1 MRFTYHRMGS
11 LLALL
16 GLFNLAACSEGNDA
30 LLPSQQDAVQITAEV
45 LKLNP
50 SDVSIHYT
58 SSGTVTSD
66 HRVAISSRISGYI
79 RELSVREG
87 DAVKAGQVLVR
98 VDPVDA
104 KQALIQVEADLSDA
118 ELDLQRYEG
127 LFKAGAVTQ
136 QQLDKVRLRSQVIHS
151 QLKQA
156 RNQLSYAAVISPVSG
171 VVVEKKL
178 SQGDLASPGLTIL
191 TIEDPDSLLVETFVS
206 EQFVSRIREGASA
219 DIVIP
224 SLAKHFQGNVRQL
237 VEAADPVSHQ
247 FLVKIALPVSSAVH
261 PGMYAEVGFK
271 MGQRQAILIPMEAV
285 VSRSGLHAVYVL
297 DDQSVA
303 HYRQI
308 RLGLEQNEG
317 TVEVLSGLKDGD
329 VIIWHASV
337 DLKSGMKVLLA
348 KSGA

>member
-1 MRFTYHRMGS
+1 MVS

-16 GLFNLAACSEGNDA
+16 WLFNLSACSQNDA
-30 LLPSQQDAVQITAEV
+30 LLPSQQDAVQMTADI

-79 RELSVREG
+79 RELRVREG

-104 KQALIQVEADLSDA
+104 KQALVQVEADLSDA

-136 QQLDKVRLRSQVIHS
+136 QQLDKARLRHQLIHS

-156 RNQLSYAAVISPVSG
+156 RNQLSYAEVLSPVSG

-206 EQFVSRIREGASA
+206 EQFVSRIHEGDSV
-219 DIVIP
+219 DIGIP

-237 VEAADPVSHQ
+237 VAAADPVSHQ
-247 FLVKIALPVSSAVH
+247 FLVKIALSVSPEVH

-271 MGQRQAILIPMEAV
+271 MGQRQAILIPMVAV
-285 VSRSGLHAVYVL
+285 VSRSGLYAVYVL
-297 DDQSVA
+297 DEQSVA

-308 RLGLEQNEG
+308 RLGLEQDAG
-317 TVEVLSGLKDGD
+317 TVEVLAGLNDGD
-329 VIIWHASV
+329 VIIWHAST

-348 KSGA
+348 KSGT

>member
-1 MRFTYHRMGS
+1 MKLTYHRMGS

-16 GLFNLAACSEGNDA
+16 WVFNLTACSQSNDA
-30 LLPSQQDAVQITAEV
+30 LLPAQQQAVQMTAEV
-45 LKLNP
+45 LTLKP
-50 SDVSIHYT
+50 SDVNIHYT

-79 RELSVREG
+79 RELRVREG
-87 DAVKAGQVLVR
+87 DTVKTGQVLVR

-104 KQALIQVEADLSDA
+104 KQALIQVKADLSDA

-136 QQLDKVRLRSQVIHS
+136 QQLDKVRLRHQLIQS

-156 RNQLSYAAVISPVSG
+156 RNQLSYAEVLSPVSG

-178 SQGDLASPGLTIL
+178 SQGDLAAPGLTIL
-191 TIEDPDSLLVETFVS
+191 TIEDPSSLLVETFVS
-206 EQFVSRIREGASA
+206 EQFVSRIDEGVSV

-224 SLAKHFQGNVRQL
+224 SLAKSYQGKVRQL

-247 FLVKIALPVSSAVH
+247 FLVKIALPVSQAVH

-271 MGQRQAILIPMEAV
+271 MGQRQAILIPIAAV
-285 VSRSGLHAVYVL
+285 VSRSGLQAVYVL
-297 DDQSVA
+297 DDQLIA

-308 RLGLEQNEG
+308 RLGLPQNNG
-317 TVEVLSGLKDGD
+317 MVEVLSGLQDGD
-329 VIIWHASV
+329 VIIWHAST